1 MFAGGTIRLQR
12 KQNPWKL
19 KLVLLTLQA
28 FQVIYIYNS
37 ICKKQLLNCCARD
50 GTAIALPMRLFVEQ
64 HMDAC
69 ANATGR
75 NILTSF
81 DFWHCPVFERDETM
95 PAFAPVPAAQDLLPP
110 MVSLHWWKSCQWKSV
125 FFFCGSLI
133 RSQVIR
139 NVLACR

>member
-1 MFAGGTIRLQR
+1 MACSMGGSCSLTDSFYWPGSHVSWFTILSKLTMQVGKKWQNFAPQQGDTKPIE
-12 KQNPWKL
+12 N
-19 KLVLLTLQA
+19 
-28 FQVIYIYNS
+28 IYIYNS

-81 DFWHCPVFERDETM
+81 DF
-95 PAFAPVPAAQDLLPP
+95 
-110 MVSLHWWKSCQWKSV
+110 
-125 FFFCGSLI
+125 
-133 RSQVIR
+133 
-139 NVLACR
+139 